1 MPLKKSVFIVYV
13 LVILSMV
20 FWGMSFVWTKI
31 VFNYLGPLSTVF
43 IRLLISSALLY
54 AGLTLTGRLQ
64 KIKREHI
71 GLLMLAALFNPFLYF
86 VGESFGVK
94 FSTPVIS
101 SVIIATIPVFSA
113 ITAVLFLRER
123 LNYINVIGLTLSF
136 AGILVMIL
144 RKDLSLSA
152 DPLGVACLL
161 FAVLTAV
168 SYSVIL
174 KKLAFIYSA
183 FTIVTWQNIIGALYF
198 LPFTLIFESDKL
210 MSIRPDPALWTPL
223 ILLSVFASSF
233 AFVFFTIGTREL
245 GVSRTNVFSNFI
257 PVFTAAF
264 SYLLLGETLTPSK
277 LAGIALVIAGV
288 ALSQVKRQNLLK
300 RLTYSRMIKT
310 PEP

>member
-1 MPLKKSVFIVYV
+1 MPLKKSVFVVYV

-43 IRLLISSALLY
+43 IRLVISSALLY
-54 AGLTLTGRLQ
+54 IGLAIAGRLQ
-64 KIKREHI
+64 RIKRQHI
-71 GLLMLAALFNPFLYF
+71 RLLLLAALFNPFLYF

-113 ITAVLFLRER
+113 ITAVLFLSER
-123 LNYINVIGLTLSF
+123 LNYINIIGLALSF

-161 FAVLTAV
+161 FAVFSAV
-168 SYSVIL
+168 SYSAIL
-174 KKLAFIYSA
+174 KKLAAIYSA
-183 FTIVTWQNIIGALYF
+183 FTIVTWQNIIGAIYF
-198 LPFTLIFESDKL
+198 LPLTLVFESDKL
-210 MSIRPDPALWTPL
+210 AGISADPDLWTPL
-223 ILLSVFASSF
+223 LLLSVFASSF

-264 SYLLLGETLTPSK
+264 SFLLLGEILTSSK
-277 LAGIALVIAGV
+277 IAGIALVIAGV
-288 ALSQVKRQNLLK
+288 ALSQVKRRNSLK
-300 RLTYSRMIKT
+300 RLTYSRMIQN